1 MLQMCCILSR
11 LDPDLFISPRLLS
24 CIVKFH
30 LTLIKQHMETDCRLV
45 FTSQKRFKRFLE
57 KWSLCFYQGNVV
69 MQMEVWED
77 KKSVRNDGN
86 TSQT

>member
-1 MLQMCCILSR
+1 
-11 LDPDLFISPRLLS
+11 
-24 CIVKFH
+24 
-30 LTLIKQHMETDCRLV
+30 METDCRLV

-69 MQMEVWED
+69 MQMAVWED